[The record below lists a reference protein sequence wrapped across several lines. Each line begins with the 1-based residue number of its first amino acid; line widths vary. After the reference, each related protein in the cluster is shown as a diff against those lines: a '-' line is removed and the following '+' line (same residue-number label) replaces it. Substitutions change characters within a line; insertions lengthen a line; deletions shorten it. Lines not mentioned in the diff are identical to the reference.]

1 MERARIVLKSGK
13 DQSVLRKHPW
23 IFSGAIKKIYGD
35 ALEGDVVDVFD
46 NKDKYL
52 GRGHYQ
58 PGSIAVRLLTFE
70 DQEIDADFYSL
81 RIFEAY
87 EYRKRAGILFLES
100 TNAFRLIHAEG
111 DNLPGLIVDVYGSVA
126 VMQMHSIG
134 MYYKRELIA
143 DILMSLPDQKI
154 KAVFDKSESTLPY
167 KAKAEAKNGFVRGSQ
182 EDNLVTE
189 YGYRFHVDWL
199 EGQKT
204 GFFIDQRENRKLLES
219 FSENRRILNLFSYTG
234 GFSVYGM
241 SNARMVHTVDVSDRA
256 VKMAENNVKLN
267 FKDQEKHRGI
277 VSDAFKFMDDTGD
290 DYDLI
295 ILDPPAFAKHHN
307 VLHNALQGY
316 KKLNRKAIEI
326 IEPGGIIFTFS
337 CSQVVSR
344 ENFRKS
350 VFTAAAST
358 GRKVRIIKQLS
369 QPADHPV
376 NIFHPESEYLKG
388 LILYIE

>member
-1 MERARIVLKSGK
+1 MKSGK

-23 IFSGAIKKIYGD
+23 LFSGAIKKIYGE

-87 EYRKRAGILFLES
+87 EYRKRAGILSLES
-100 TNAFRLIHAEG
+100 TNTFRLIHAEG

-134 MYYKRELIA
+134 MYYERELIA
-143 DILMSLPDQKI
+143 DILMSLPDQRI

-241 SNARMVHTVDVSDRA
+241 SNASMVHTVDVSDRA

-277 VSDAFKFMDDTGD
+277 VSDAFKFMDNTSDN
-290 DYDLI
+290 YDLI
-295 ILDPPAFAKHHN
+295 VLDPPAFAKHHN

-350 VFTAAAST
+350 VFTAAAGT

>member
-1 MERARIVLKSGK
+1 SI
-13 DQSVLRKHPW
+13 LRKHPW
-23 IFSGAIKKIYGD
+23 IFSGAIKKIYGEV
-35 ALEGDVVDVFD
+35 LEGDVVDVFD

-70 DQEIDADFYSL
+70 DREIDADFYSL